1 MNQFKMLMIIEDCQ
15 KNPQKAKDEL
25 IRGMFAQ
32 TGFEADPSASTE
44 ELLNQFKNFMISKGR
59 QTEYEKNF
67 ACIQKFFDEKGGHLK
82 ASDMLEFM
90 FQMPGNQ
97 TMTEEQ
103 RDMLAYAVRRS
114 GEA

>member
-25 IRGMFAQ
+25 IKSMFAQ
-32 TGFEADPSASTE
+32 TGFKADPKASTS
-44 ELLNQFKNFMISKGR
+44 ELLTQFKDFMISKGR
-59 QTEYEKNF
+59 QAEYEQNF
-67 ACIQKFFDEKGGHLK
+67 AHVQKFFDDKGRHLK

-97 TMTEEQ
+97 SMTEEQ

-114 GEA
+114 EEA